1 MNSAYMLL
9 YIVIFTMK
17 PGSILETH
25 TIAWNSHLLTTTQI
39 EIFELPIGMC

>member
-1 MNSAYMLL
+1 MNRSYMLL

-17 PGSILETH
+17 PDSILETL
-25 TIAWNSHLLTTTQI
+25 TISWNSYLMTTTQI